1 MGCDLHTLLGVKDVN
16 KCVEVLEIFPEKNSI
31 CVRILSNAIFKNR

>member
-16 KCVEVLEIFPEKNSI
+16 KCVEVLEIFPEKKLNL
-31 CVRILSNAIFKNR
+31 C